1 MSDPERVEETRLW
14 LRFAREDL
22 EIAELILEQGSVPR
36 AACFN
41 AQQAAEK
48 ALKALLI
55 ARDTE
60 FPKTHELFGL
70 SRLLPEDFDT
80 GILDEE
86 LVNLSKWTVE
96 PRYPGDLPEASEEDA
111 EAAVEQAREVYET
124 ALQDLEDHGYDQK
137 DEETPD
143 EPAEEDES

>member
-1 MSDPERVEETRLW
+1 MSDPERIEETGRW
-14 LRFAREDL
+14 IRFAREDL

-55 ARDTE
+55 ARDKD

-70 SRLLPEDFDT
+70 SRLLPEDFDVGVT
-80 GILDEE
+80 DEE
-86 LVNLSKWTVE
+86 LVSLGKWAVQ
-96 PRYPGDLPEASEEDA
+96 PRYPGDLPDATREDA
-111 EAAVEQAREVYET
+111 RAAVKQARVIFET
-124 ALQDLEDHGYDQK
+124 ALKDLEDHGYDQK
-137 DEETPD
+137 EERDEPDEED
-143 EPAEEDES
+143 A

>member
-1 MSDPERVEETRLW
+1 MSDPERVEETRRW

-70 SRLLPEDFDT
+70 SRLLPENFDP
-80 GILDEE
+80 GIPNRE
-86 LVNLSKWTVE
+86 LVNLSKWAVE
-96 PRYPGDLPEASEEDA
+96 PRYPGDLPEASVHDA
-111 EAAVEQAREVYET
+111 EAAVEHAREVYDT
-124 ALQDLEDHGYDQK
+124 AMKDLEDHGYDQK
-137 DEETPD
+137 DEEKRD
-143 EPAEEDES
+143 EPAEENS